1 MRNIAT
7 RSGSEYTQG
16 YVFTERPIRNNEKI
30 VIEVVGVQQ
39 LYKGGLA
46 FGVTCCD
53 PSTLRAT
60 DLPDDSS
67 DLIEMPQY
75 WVGIKDI
82 ALQPRVNT
90 VLSFWITDSG
100 EVKFEKDHGFPRT
113 VLHVDNSLP
122 LYMYFDLYGSTQAI
136 KMRGKCF
143 NFGTLLETF

>member
-1 MRNIAT
+1 MTGRHVSLNTMRNMAS
-7 RSGSEYTQG
+7 RCSSEYTQG
-16 YVFTERPIRNNEKI
+16 YVFSERPIRNNEKV
-30 VIEVVGVQQ
+30 VIEVVSVQQ

-53 PSTLRAT
+53 PSTLRST

-90 VLSFWITDSG
+90 VLSFWITDA
-100 EVKFEKDHGFPRT
+100 VLKNYAYFYLFPLIAVYMSAT
-113 VLHVDNSLP
+113 VQD
-122 LYMYFDLYGSTQAI
+122 
-136 KMRGKCF
+136 
-143 NFGTLLETF
+143 